1 MYKLLYHV
9 NNQVEIF
16 CYTGKAVV
24 LYDKGRN
31 KKHH

>member
-1 MYKLLYHV
+1 MYKLIHHV

-16 CYTGKAVV
+16 CNTGKAVV

>member
-1 MYKLLYHV
+1 MYKLMYHV

-24 LYDKGRN
+24 FYDKRRN
-31 KKHH
+31 KKHN

>member
-1 MYKLLYHV
+1 MYHV

-16 CYTGKAVV
+16 CYIGKAVV

>member
-1 MYKLLYHV
+1 MYHV

-24 LYDKGRN
+24 LYYKGRN

>member
-1 MYKLLYHV
+1 MYHV

-24 LYDKGRN
+24 LYDKRRN
-31 KKHH
+31 KKHY